1 MKKINKILALLL
13 AVLIMASLISCD
25 AWNGDENS
33 SDDGSDTPSTP
44 STPSTPNTPG
54 ENNTPEENMKLDN
67 YTQPFWAGDTMY
79 DESVMLIAKTDSKGN
94 VIEAPR
100 AKLLFEAEKIQSV
113 TWYFHENNGSQI
125 KTFTEGTDFLYE
137 DGYIVAKGSI
147 IHNDILEIDEFST
160 NMPYV
165 TDKMLT
171 GEQQFP
177 GLTLH
182 SDIPSKTNGLFL
194 PFTEGYQIVQMQLS
208 VTYTHAENVWEGS
221 VPEYF
226 GDTALSNTLT
236 KLKNKE
242 EVNLLV
248 FGDSIS
254 TGANSSSVLGI
265 NPKLPTWPEL
275 FAQGL
280 SSYYGGKVNLK
291 NTSVGGW
298 TSSNGVSG
306 GTGWVAGNQ
315 VQKPGLA
322 AQFTSGELRGYVPDI
337 VIIGFGMNDASLG
350 LSINT
355 FCNNIIS
362 MINTIRGQNPD
373 CEVILLGTMLANPMA
388 KNQSKNQTEYTEYL
402 GKLSRNY
409 ENVSVVDIGAM
420 HQDLLDSGKY
430 YTEMSSNNVN
440 HPNDFF
446 ARVYA
451 MNLLASVIDFD
462 YEISDPTQPVEPT
475 EPTESVEPT
484 EPTESE
490 KPTEPV
496 EPETVYDQFI
506 EDGYE
511 ALFADPFLKNG
522 ISVLKPDGNVSGTI
536 SGVNAAGDP
545 SWVFPQWGSKYDIY
559 DYAERNYYNG
569 GDAFTYKSDGKIVDG
584 VEIPAKILD
593 IDSTDGSIYMEL
605 NAQVEYDHPRQDGE
619 SWPHTLLSQDFGPDL
634 VHISELSD
642 LVMNMSYEITKFED
656 CMGSSADSNKHCA
669 QLVWYI
675 TLQNRTQ
682 GHADYG
688 KYVWFGITL
697 WDNRI
702 SGTASNGFAAEDAGK
717 DDATHAFIY
726 QPPSSVVH
734 TNGKCPTVNEYKTVD
749 FHLLEVAKTAFNTAK
764 DRGYLGDTQWEDL
777 YIGGMNFGFE
787 VTGTYNVAVKID
799 SVGVYY
805 K

>member
-1 MKKINKILALLL
+1 M
-13 AVLIMASLISCD
+13 LIMASLISCN
-25 AWNGDENS
+25 AWNGNENS
-33 SDDGSDTPSTP
+33 SDDGSDTP

-54 ENNTPEENMKLDN
+54 ENNTPEDNMKIEN
-67 YTQPFWAGDTMY
+67 YTQPFWVGNTMY
-79 DESVMLIAKTDSKGN
+79 DESVMLIAKTDSNGN

-100 AKLLFEAEKIQSV
+100 AKLLFDAEKIQSV

-125 KTFTEGTDFLYE
+125 KTFTEGVDFVYE
-137 DGYIVAKGSI
+137 NGYIVAKGSI
-147 IHNDILEIDEFST
+147 IHNDILDLDEFST

-177 GLTLH
+177 GLTLQ
-182 SDIPSKTNGLFL
+182 SDIPSKTNGLCL

-208 VTYTHAENVWEGS
+208 VTYTHDEGMWEGC
-221 VPEYF
+221 VPEYL

-265 NPKLPTWPEL
+265 NPNLPTWPEL
-275 FAQGL
+275 FAHGL
-280 SSYYGGKVNLK
+280 SSYYGGTVNLK

-306 GTGWVAGNQ
+306 GTGWVAGKQ

-322 AQFTSGELRGYVPDI
+322 AQFKSGELKGFVPDI
-337 VIIGFGMNDASLG
+337 AIIGFGMNDASLG

-355 FCNNIIS
+355 FCNNVIS
-362 MINTIRGQNPD
+362 MINTIRQQNPD
-373 CEVILLGTMLANPMA
+373 CEIILLGTMLANPMA

-402 GKLSRNY
+402 GKLSKNY
-409 ENVSVVDIGAM
+409 ENVAVVDIGAM

-446 ARVYA
+446 ARIYA
-451 MNLLASVIDFD
+451 MNLLASLMDFD
-462 YEISDPTQPVEPT
+462 YEVSDPVDPNEPKDPI
-475 EPTESVEPT
+475 EPD
-484 EPTESE
+484 
-490 KPTEPV
+490 K
-496 EPETVYDQFI
+496 PETVYDEFI
-506 EDGYE
+506 ENGYN

-522 ISVLKPDGNVSGTI
+522 ISVLKPDGSAAGTI
-536 SGVNAAGDP
+536 SGVNAEGNP
-545 SWVFPQWGSKYDIY
+545 SWTFPQWGSKYDIY

-569 GDAFTYKSDGKIVDG
+569 GDAFTYVSEGEKVNG
-584 VEIPAKILD
+584 VNVPAKILT
-593 IDSTDGSIYMEL
+593 IDSTNGSIYMEL

-619 SWPHTLLSQDFGPDL
+619 SWPHTLLSQDFGSNL
-634 VHISELSD
+634 VHVSDLED

-656 CMGSSADSNKHCA
+656 CMGSSADSSKHCA

-675 TLQNRTQ
+675 TLQNRTE
-682 GHADYG
+682 GHADFG

-702 SGTASNGFAAEDAGK
+702 SGAASNGFAAEDAGK

-734 TNGKCPTVNEYKTVD
+734 ANGKCPVVNESKTVD
-749 FHLLEVAKTAFNTAK
+749 FHLLDVAKTAFNTAK

-787 VTGTYNVAVKID
+787 VTGTYNVAVQID